1 MIEIAEAL
9 KKQREAKGFTI
20 DDLFQRTRINT
31 DFLRALESGQFHILP
46 ETYVRLFIKK
56 YAQEVGL
63 NVEEILSEYDKNI
76 PQKEVSQPQPPSSR
90 EINFQPAILI
100 TIGVFIIALLIWQ
113 VRQQTN
119 QNTATLLEATTSQTP
134 TVPRTSPTPS
144 ATVQTPILETP
155 QALVSEPS
163 LEESTKPETQQ
174 PIEAQAPNLIEPTG
188 SETPQPIEERST
200 SGPPP
205 VVAPPP
211 TEPAT
216 SLSSVG
222 EPTAMPN
229 ETTTLEAQPPTTN
242 VEVPTPE
249 TVEPLVETLSA
260 TTEPIL
266 ATPVTPNVEPE
277 RLTTN
282 EQTPEPSQTTS
293 SSSPT
298 VMPLPV
304 IIAPNNPILLSGIA
318 QQTTQI
324 LIKADGRTLF
334 DGELQV
340 GSRPRW
346 TARDSLELILTNHNA
361 IALSLQN
368 QPLRF
373 DASMG
378 PNIQISINRTQIRIL
393 PSQY

>member
-163 LEESTKPETQQ
+163 LEESTKPETPQ
-174 PIEAQAPNLIEPTG
+174 PIEAQAPNLIEPTE

-205 VVAPPP
+205 VVAPP
-211 TEPAT
+211 
-216 SLSSVG
+216 
-222 EPTAMPN
+222 
-229 ETTTLEAQPPTTN
+229 
-242 VEVPTPE
+242 
-249 TVEPLVETLSA
+249 
-260 TTEPIL
+260 
-266 ATPVTPNVEPE
+266 
-277 RLTTN
+277 
-282 EQTPEPSQTTS
+282 
-293 SSSPT
+293 
-298 VMPLPV
+298 
-304 IIAPNNPILLSGIA
+304 
-318 QQTTQI
+318 
-324 LIKADGRTLF
+324 
-334 DGELQV
+334 
-340 GSRPRW
+340 
-346 TARDSLELILTNHNA
+346 
-361 IALSLQN
+361 
-368 QPLRF
+368 
-373 DASMG
+373 
-378 PNIQISINRTQIRIL
+378 
-393 PSQY
+393 